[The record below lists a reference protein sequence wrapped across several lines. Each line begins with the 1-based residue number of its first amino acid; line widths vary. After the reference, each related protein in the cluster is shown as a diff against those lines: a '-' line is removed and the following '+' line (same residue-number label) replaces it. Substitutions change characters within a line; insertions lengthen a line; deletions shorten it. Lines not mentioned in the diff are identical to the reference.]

1 MNVSNAVHN
10 LTMINHLNFVMKTVE
25 TGKNLPSNVMMET
38 TLILT
43 GAVLLV
49 SLKIAGFVTK
59 AIDRFGIEGGHLH
72 HL

>member
-38 TLILT
+38 MKMEMD
-43 GAVLLV
+43 V
-49 SLKIAGFVTK
+49 LKIV
-59 AIDRFGIEGGHLH
+59 R
-72 HL
+72 